1 MITGSNKHRRVEP
14 VNASQAKGQSHQQM
28 RAAHH
33 HRQNRQTHLRNE
45 KAQKT
50 ALWTG
55 LQSCLTP
62 KPIGGFQ
69 SQAQHKRLQAVL
81 KRPVW
86 SHRPREEASSVRPVR
101 QRTRD
106 HTPEPIAHG
115 EQRHRDCRLPLAHPV
130 VHSFELSFKRLRA
143 NRNRFRQ
150 TDRKKR
156 YEFSLCLLV
165 SASAAAVHWVDS
177 IALLRFVSLAL
188 LTCDLAS
195 HI

>member
-62 KPIGGFQ
+62 KPIGGFP

-81 KRPVW
+81 KR
-86 SHRPREEASSVRPVR
+86 R
-101 QRTRD
+101 
-106 HTPEPIAHG
+106 
-115 EQRHRDCRLPLAHPV
+115 
-130 VHSFELSFKRLRA
+130 
-143 NRNRFRQ
+143 
-150 TDRKKR
+150 
-156 YEFSLCLLV
+156 
-165 SASAAAVHWVDS
+165 
-177 IALLRFVSLAL
+177 
-188 LTCDLAS
+188 
-195 HI
+195 

>member
-45 KAQKT
+45 KAQNT

-69 SQAQHKRLQAVL
+69 SQAQHKRLQA
-81 KRPVW
+81 
-86 SHRPREEASSVRPVR
+86 
-101 QRTRD
+101 
-106 HTPEPIAHG
+106 
-115 EQRHRDCRLPLAHPV
+115 
-130 VHSFELSFKRLRA
+130 
-143 NRNRFRQ
+143 
-150 TDRKKR
+150 
-156 YEFSLCLLV
+156 
-165 SASAAAVHWVDS
+165 
-177 IALLRFVSLAL
+177 
-188 LTCDLAS
+188 
-195 HI
+195 